1 MDDVGEIIARCMAKA
16 GTQKSA
22 DEPREPEEPQ
32 VLAQLPIW
40 PEPERVAPSAFL
52 RSALFGVVRKGC
64 RKQLK
69 RELLASWKGSSILYT
84 GEQLDQYD
92 EDVWLEAL
100 HLSRLQ
106 DLSDE
111 NGVQFTARSFLKAM
125 GRKYSGSAAV
135 VLLGSFERMV
145 ANAVTVRIDDCEYV
159 GSLIHS
165 FVRHELSGR
174 YILKLNPDLRKLFDA
189 GYTRFN
195 WSKRRALPTDLG
207 RWLYGYIHSH
217 RATRN
222 EPHRIGVTSL
232 RSLCGAKTELK
243 GFRRNLRRAMMDL
256 EKARVVSGW
265 KITAGDALEFVRNPG
280 SRSGK

>member
-1 MDDVGEIIARCMAKA
+1 MDEVGEIIARCMAQA
-16 GTQKSA
+16 GCQ
-22 DEPREPEEPQ
+22 EPENDSGEVQ
-32 VLAQLPIW
+32 EAQALVQLPIW
-40 PEPERVAPSAFL
+40 PEPERAAPSALL
-52 RSALFGVVRKGC
+52 RSALFGVVRRGR

-69 RELLASWKGSSILYT
+69 RELLASWKGSSIRYT

-100 HLSRLQ
+100 HLARVQ

-125 GRKYSGSAAV
+125 GRKYSGDAAV
-135 VLLGSFERMV
+135 VLLNSFERMV
-145 ANAVTVRIDDCEYV
+145 ANAVVVRIGDCEYV

-165 FVRHELSGR
+165 FVRHESSGR

-195 WSKRRALPTDLG
+195 WKKRRALPTDLA

-217 RATRN
+217 RATKSD
-222 EPHRIGVTSL
+222 PHRIGLSSL
-232 RSLCGAKTELK
+232 RALSGSNTEMK
-243 GFRRNLRRAMMDL
+243 GFRRSVRRAMADM
-256 EKARVVSGW
+256 EKAKVVSRW
-265 KITAGDALEFVRNPG
+265 RITAGDALEFA
-280 SRSGK
+280 RS